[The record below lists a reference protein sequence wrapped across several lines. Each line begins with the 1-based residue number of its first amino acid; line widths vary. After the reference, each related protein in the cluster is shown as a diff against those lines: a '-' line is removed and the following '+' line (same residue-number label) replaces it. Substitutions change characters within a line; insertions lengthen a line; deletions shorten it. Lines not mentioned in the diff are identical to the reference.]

1 MLERVT
7 TEMQQVVHEGFKL
20 GERERERERE
30 RDKLL
35 INDVLL
41 VTMEVVQLKL
51 YDDSVKFH

>member
-1 MLERVT
+1 MRDLSS
-7 TEMQQVVHEGFKL
+7 
-20 GERERERERE
+20 ERERERERE

-51 YDDSVKFH
+51 SDDSVKFH